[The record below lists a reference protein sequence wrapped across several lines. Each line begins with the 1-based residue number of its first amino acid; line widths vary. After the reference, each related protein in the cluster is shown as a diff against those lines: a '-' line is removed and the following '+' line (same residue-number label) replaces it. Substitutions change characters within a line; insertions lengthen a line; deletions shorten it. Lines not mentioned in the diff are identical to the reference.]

1 MPIEFQCPSG
11 HRLSCSDSRAG
22 KPGKCPKCGLDFR
35 IPEVGAG
42 SRLVSDSRIGT
53 ATVGNGSNPDIRVA
67 DSNPNLTSDSRTNLA
82 APGSGPQL
90 TSPAGESTIVFLCP
104 NGHKL
109 NGPASLQ
116 GRPGKCPHCGARFII
131 PKLDEEDTDD
141 EQHAQY
147 LSSLSG
153 NLTDKA
159 TADNTVQTE
168 TPVTPAAAGDSGQL
182 RFDFG
187 DLGEAL
193 DFVGRADAEPHP
205 MADIF
210 LHLWQRRGPDTLVE
224 LYLKGGEILT
234 PDWYA
239 ARLSQDSYGLFGLH
253 DTDGT
258 YTLLAVNW
266 DSVDRVA
273 VRGMAELPKGL
284 FEEP

>member
-1 MPIEFQCPSG
+1 
-11 HRLSCSDSRAG
+11 
-22 KPGKCPKCGLDFR
+22 
-35 IPEVGAG
+35 
-42 SRLVSDSRIGT
+42 VSDSKVGAVI
-53 ATVGNGSNPDIRVA
+53 VGNGSNPDIRVA

-82 APGSGPQL
+82 AAGSGPKL
-90 TSPAGESTIVFLCP
+90 TGPSGESNIVFLCP

-131 PKLDEEDTDD
+131 PKFDDEDADD

-147 LSSLSG
+147 LASLSG
-153 NLTDKA
+153 DLTE
-159 TADNTVQTE
+159 TANRNSTVQTE
-168 TPVTPAAAGDSGQL
+168 TPSVASAASDSGQL

-187 DLGEAL
+187 DLREAL
-193 DFVGRADAEPHP
+193 DFVGGADAEPHP
-205 MADIF
+205 MAGIF

-266 DSVDRVA
+266 ESVDRVA

-284 FEEP
+284 FEEE